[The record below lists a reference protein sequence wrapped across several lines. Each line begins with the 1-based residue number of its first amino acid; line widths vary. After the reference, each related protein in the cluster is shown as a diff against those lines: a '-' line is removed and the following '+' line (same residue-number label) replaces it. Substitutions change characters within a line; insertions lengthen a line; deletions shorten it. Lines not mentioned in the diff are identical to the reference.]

1 MRRCAFLLLALFLS
15 DAARADDA
23 SALWKR
29 LATEEGL
36 VVLVRHAN
44 STGGRPLEWDSSGR
58 CAGESTLSAKGRTEA
73 KRLGDAFAVRG
84 IAVRVVSSPMC
95 RCTQTATIAFGER
108 YDTDPLL
115 REVESADTS
124 RVSAFEAKA
133 QSLIAPARGP
143 GPVVFV
149 SHRPNIAF
157 LTMELVDEG
166 ELLVATANEK
176 GELDVIGR
184 LRIPD
189 TP

>member
-1 MRRCAFLLLALFLS
+1 M
-15 DAARADDA
+15 ARFAYTAMSMD
-23 SALWKR
+23 
-29 LATEEGL
+29 
-36 VVLVRHAN
+36 
-44 STGGRPLEWDSSGR
+44 GRPLSGETEAADENGVASELGAR
-58 CAGESTLSAKGRTEA
+58 GLILVEA

-133 QSLIAPARGP
+133 QSLIAAARGP